1 MVWDRDN
8 NIFDKIISKE
18 QILFAKDRGLK
29 VGEELLSNLDIDYI
43 FPENLLFQ
51 SGYLTIK
58 ELILW
63 SIHSGKRDCE
73 GKPSSMAFFILA
85 RNWPLHVRGL
95 SLVLGSH
102 CAATYSQSLLTTW

>member
-1 MVWDRDN
+1 LVWDRDN

-51 SGYLTIK
+51 SG
-58 ELILW
+58 
-63 SIHSGKRDCE
+63 
-73 GKPSSMAFFILA
+73 
-85 RNWPLHVRGL
+85 
-95 SLVLGSH
+95 
-102 CAATYSQSLLTTW
+102 